1 MEYDYQK
8 FESSLI
14 KLLENRIWDEEPEIG
29 ENISPIKSIKMAFDG
44 YGDPPYGYDDL
55 ETDVEGE
62 YVEQNNENMESYVI
76 YIHKDS
82 AKIDFEFPEHDVYA
96 FTFGS
101 MIQHRPA
108 EEVCLFAWHEFIDN
122 GDTSGWTWHIIPLE
136 DRLSD
141 DNAMTAEQ
149 VVEILEI
156 LVNRHFPE

>member
-8 FESSLI
+8 FESNLI
-14 KLLENRIWDEEPEIG
+14 KLLENRVWDEEPDIG
-29 ENISPIKSIKMAFDG
+29 ENISPIKEIKMAFDG
-44 YGDPPYGYDDL
+44 YGDL
-55 ETDVEGE
+55 ETEVEGE
-62 YVEQNNENMESYVI
+62 YEYVEHGNENLESYVV

-82 AKIDFEFPEHDVYA
+82 AKRGFEFPEHDVYS

-101 MIQHRPA
+101 MVQHRPE
-108 EEVCLFAWHEFIDN
+108 EEVCLFAWHEYDEEEN
-122 GDTSGWTWHIIPLE
+122 EWTWHIIPLE

-156 LVNRHFPE
+156 LVNRYFPE

>member
-1 MEYDYQK
+1 MEYDYK
-8 FESSLI
+8 AFESNLI
-14 KLLENRIWDEEPEIG
+14 KLLENRIWDEEPDIG

-44 YGDPPYGYDDL
+44 YGDL
-55 ETDVEGE
+55 ETEVDGKYE
-62 YVEQNNENMESYVI
+62 YVEHGNENMESYAI

-82 AKIDFEFPEHDVYA
+82 AKRDFEFPEHDVYA